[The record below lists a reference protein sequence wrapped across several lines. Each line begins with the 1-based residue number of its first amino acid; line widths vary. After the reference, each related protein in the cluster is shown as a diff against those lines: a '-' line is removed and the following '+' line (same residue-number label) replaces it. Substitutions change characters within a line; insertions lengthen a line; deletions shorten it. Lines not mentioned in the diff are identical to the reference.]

1 MASANQQ
8 RGLGRYTAYI
18 YSLKVALAVKLS
30 LISVHFFFPQQ
41 AFIIYLSPVASL
53 VLPAV
58 DRAKSTIVSVFEE
71 SGVGD
76 KHLNNSCSR
85 V

>member
-1 MASANQQ
+1 MLCPHWLEVMSG
-8 RGLGRYTAYI
+8 RGKGVGSFQFILF
-18 YSLKVALAVKLS
+18 
-30 LISVHFFFPQQ
+30 FFFPQQ

-71 SGVGD
+71 LGVWCG
-76 KHLNNSCSR
+76 R
-85 V
+85 